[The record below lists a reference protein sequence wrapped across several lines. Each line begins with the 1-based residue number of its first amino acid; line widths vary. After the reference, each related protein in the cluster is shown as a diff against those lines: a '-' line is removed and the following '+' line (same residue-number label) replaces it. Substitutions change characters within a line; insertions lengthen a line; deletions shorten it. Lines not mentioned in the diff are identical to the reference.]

1 MPEHSDPSS
10 GIRPL
15 LLIDQRTELPSA
27 EWLAADR
34 TETVRAT
41 SALSGEREQS
51 VTVKVTAE
59 PSVTVKV
66 AADSKVA
73 ADKEAAPAPSGELN
87 RKVNDWD
94 KAKDS
99 FSRIFDEADASVRVL
114 EQEKSRILGL
124 TQVLT
129 QVRESFEALQVRFNH
144 AERRLTAIEHNNA
157 RLNYK
162 MDATS
167 DAVREFKNSEPVFL
181 KENAALR
188 TSLTDVERQLA
199 EQTERIA
206 ELSNDNHNL
215 RERLIEGE
223 RNASLLVGEISL
235 VREHLGLLEN
245 SSRGVREV
253 LDQISG
259 DVSRLSARPAY
270 EPDAAPAPG
279 RSRAAPPAPP
289 PAQPQPPKLDPE
301 RTKLIAELD
310 ESISLH
316 QTELGRL
323 QLQVDDLTTR
333 AAGPETTTTPQR
345 RFAIGRGDVPKPP
358 ERVALGE
365 LPARLAAEQKLVELK
380 SVLDSYQS
388 LVQSLEQS
396 RASLSGRPG
405 EPDATPVPSDLKLVE
420 ATEAARY
427 STERALSGDA
437 DPSDIRMMYEKRAEE
452 LRSALM
458 HERLERKFAEG
469 ALQASRAERAQLQR
483 ELAKFRVTSARLQAD
498 PPPEPPRTRD
508 PDNRGSNAA

>member
-1 MPEHSDPSS
+1 VDFFMPEHSDPSS

-27 EWLAADR
+27 EWQAAER
-34 TETVRAT
+34 TEITRAT
-41 SALSGEREQS
+41 VAVGGELSGS
-51 VTVKVTAE
+51 
-59 PSVTVKV
+59 VKV
-66 AADSKVA
+66 AP
-73 ADKEAAPAPSGELN
+73 DKDKDPAPAAAGDLN
-87 RKVNDWD
+87 RKLSDWD

-99 FSRIFDEADASVRVL
+99 FSKIFDEADASVRVL

-124 TQVLT
+124 TQVLS

-162 MDATS
+162 MDSTS

-181 KENAALR
+181 KESATLR
-188 TSLTDVERQLA
+188 TGLADVERQLA
-199 EQTERIA
+199 EQTDRIG

-215 RERLIEGE
+215 RERLIESE

-235 VREHLGLLEN
+235 VREHMGLLEN
-245 SSRGVREV
+245 SSRGVREL

-259 DVSRLSARPAY
+259 DVSRLSGRPAY
-270 EPDAAPAPG
+270 DPDAAPNAAPS
-279 RSRAAPPAPP
+279 RTRAAAATPLPPPPAPTAT
-289 PAQPQPPKLDPE
+289 PAKPDAE
-301 RTKLIAELD
+301 RSKLIAELD

-323 QLQVDDLTTR
+323 QLQVDNLTAR
-333 AAGPETTTTPQR
+333 AAGSDVTTTSPR

-358 ERVALGE
+358 ERVAIGE

-380 SVLDSYQS
+380 SVLESYQS

-396 RASLSGRPG
+396 RASLSGRTG
-405 EPDATPVPSDLKLVE
+405 EPDAAPGLSDLKLVE
-420 ATEAARY
+420 ATEAARL
-427 STERALSGDA
+427 STERALSGEA
-437 DPSDIRMMYEKRAEE
+437 DPSDIRLMYEKRAEE
-452 LRSALM
+452 LRAALM

-483 ELAKFRVTSARLQAD
+483 ELAKIRVTTARQQAD
-498 PPPEPPRTRD
+498 MPTEPPRT

>member
-27 EWLAADR
+27 EWHAADR
-34 TETVRAT
+34 ADIAKAT
-41 SALSGEREQS
+41 AAAASEREPLS
-51 VTVKVTAE
+51 VSVKEPLTV
-59 PSVTVKV
+59 SVKN
-66 AADSKVA
+66 AP
-73 ADKEAAPAPSGELN
+73 DKEAAPAPSGELN
-87 RKVNDWD
+87 RKISDWD

-162 MDATS
+162 MDSTS
-167 DAVREFKNSEPVFL
+167 DALREFKNSEPAFL
-181 KENAALR
+181 KENATLR
-188 TSLTDVERQLA
+188 NSLADVERQLA

-235 VREHLGLLEN
+235 VREHMGLLEN

-259 DVSRLSARPAY
+259 EVSRLSARPAY
-270 EPDAAPAPG
+270 EPDAGAPPT
-279 RSRAAPPAPP
+279 RSRAAATPP
-289 PAQPQPPKLDPE
+289 PAQPQPQPQPAKLDPE

-333 AAGPETTTTPQR
+333 AAGTDVTTPPR

-358 ERVALGE
+358 ERVAIGE
-365 LPARLAAEQKLVELK
+365 LPARVAAEQKLVELK
-380 SVLDSYQS
+380 NVLDSYQT
-388 LVQSLEQS
+388 LVHSLEQS
-396 RASLSGRPG
+396 RATLSGRPG

-427 STERALSGDA
+427 STERALAGDA

-452 LRSALM
+452 LRAALM

-483 ELAKFRVTSARLQAD
+483 ELAKFRVTSARLQVD

-508 PDNRGSNAA
+508 PDTPNRGSNAA